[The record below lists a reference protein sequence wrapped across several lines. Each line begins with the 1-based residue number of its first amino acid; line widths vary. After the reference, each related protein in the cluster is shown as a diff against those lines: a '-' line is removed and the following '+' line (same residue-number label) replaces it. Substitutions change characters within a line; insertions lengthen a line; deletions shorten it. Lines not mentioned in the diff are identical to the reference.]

1 MPLTLAMALRTPLR
15 ATPAR
20 STLTPLLR
28 RHLSTPPPAPEAS
41 SSKSSSGPSATAL
54 FYRQLVPSMIACL
67 SIGSI
72 VYYALELT
80 HSILDREV
88 VVRELEEKVAT
99 LEGEVERLRVTGGA
113 SAAGSAEEKLF
124 DGGKSWWKVW

>member
-1 MPLTLAMALRTPLR
+1 
-15 ATPAR
+15 
-20 STLTPLLR
+20 
-28 RHLSTPPPAPEAS
+28 
-41 SSKSSSGPSATAL
+41 
-54 FYRQLVPSMIACL
+54 MIACL

-99 LEGEVERLRVTGGA
+99 LEGEVQRLRVAGGA
-113 SAAGSAEEKLF
+113 PEAGAVSEKVL
-124 DGGKSWWKVW
+124 DGGQSWWKVW

>member
-1 MPLTLAMALRTPLR
+1 
-15 ATPAR
+15 
-20 STLTPLLR
+20 
-28 RHLSTPPPAPEAS
+28 
-41 SSKSSSGPSATAL
+41 
-54 FYRQLVPSMIACL
+54 MIACL

-99 LEGEVERLRVTGGA
+99 LEGEVEKLRVAGGA
-113 SAAGSAEEKLF
+113 PAVGSAHEKVL
-124 DGGKSWWKVW
+124 DGGKTWWKMW